1 MHQLNELHESGMF
14 LLAASHV
21 TSGLN
26 NTPST
31 SDTSGFSN
39 GANDKVKSD
48 QGEVIVIDMPFSDF
62 APRQL
67 FLKAAFS
74 KAMEL
79 LLDLPSGSIDVT
91 DFQKSWVGTTKVLH
105 TARV

>member
-1 MHQLNELHESGMF
+1 MF

-31 SDTSGFSN
+31 SDTSGFAN

-48 QGEVIVIDMPFSDF
+48 QGEVIVVDMPFSEF
-62 APRQL
+62 APKQM

-74 KAMEL
+74 KALEL
-79 LLDLPSGSIDVT
+79 LLNLTAGSIEVT
-91 DFQKSWVGTTKVLH
+91 DFQKSRVGSTKVLH
-105 TARV
+105 AR